1 MIERVRETSG
11 EIIRPVQAYLDDS
24 DQYWSR
30 IDRFDK
36 LERLQHFRQPESDSW
51 RAFAAGRWEESLK
64 LTERNRPAVVAEFS
78 EDARLGYTSHRV
90 RVVEFPITPY
100 LQWEMHRFRVRVEC
114 GENIRVVGPEMIA
127 SYETD
132 CLAPELIFMG
142 SLAMYEV
149 LYDETGVL
157 AGGRKF
163 TDPDLIA
170 GCRAEV
176 QDLCAQGEDFQSFF
190 EREIAP
196 LPPPVVDPELTASQ
210 GS

>member
-1 MIERVRETSG
+1 MIDRVRETPG
-11 EIIRPVQAYLDDS
+11 ETLRPVQAYRDDLS
-24 DQYWSR
+24 RLWPR

-36 LERLQHFRQPESDSW
+36 LERLQHFREPYDSSW
-51 RAFAAGRWEESLK
+51 RAFAAGRWEESLE
-64 LTERNRPAVVAEFS
+64 LAERDRPAVVAEFA

-90 RVVEFPITPY
+90 RVAEFPISPY
-100 LQWEMHRFRVRVEC
+100 LQWEMHQFTIRVEC
-114 GENIRVVGPEMIA
+114 GENLRVVGPEA
-127 SYETD
+127 VARHEAD
-132 CLAPELIFMG
+132 VVVPELIFMG

-163 TDPDLIA
+163 TDPELIA
-170 GCRAEV
+170 GCRADV
-176 QDLCAQGEDFQSFF
+176 QALYAEGEDFRTFF

-196 LPPPVVDPELTASQ
+196 LPPPVVDPELSPLP